1 LVRTDWLKPEIRY
14 RSVWEGLILSKRFLT
29 DPSNRYANLM
39 LFLSRVFLALIGG
52 ILVLASDSTVDPY
65 NAYIEQHRQASDP
78 TQIGIAI
85 KDNIDLAGTWPPMAA
100 WL

>member
-1 LVRTDWLKPEIRY
+1 M
-14 RSVWEGLILSKRFLT
+14 RST
-29 DPSNRYANLM
+29 
-39 LFLSRVFLALIGG
+39 
-52 ILVLASDSTVDPY
+52 LVLASDSTVDPY